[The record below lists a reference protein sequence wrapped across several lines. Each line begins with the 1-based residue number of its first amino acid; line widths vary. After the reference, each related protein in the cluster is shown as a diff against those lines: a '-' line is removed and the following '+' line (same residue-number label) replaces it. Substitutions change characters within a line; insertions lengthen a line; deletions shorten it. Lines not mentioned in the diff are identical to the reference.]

1 MSCLFLQ
8 RTRYL
13 PKGRH
18 LELKSAHQNFGDLY
32 NAKDIYCGPCSKN
45 QADFIFGKKSK
56 IIECALVPLRNNEC
70 PGLLALGSTEEG
82 KYDSRKDTLFL
93 NFIAEV
99 LNKLID
105 KSVR

>member
-1 MSCLFLQ
+1 
-8 RTRYL
+8 
-13 PKGRH
+13 
-18 LELKSAHQNFGDLY
+18 
-32 NAKDIYCGPCSKN
+32 
-45 QADFIFGKKSK
+45 
-56 IIECALVPLRNNEC
+56 
-70 PGLLALGSTEEG
+70 LLALGSTEEG